1 MSKAQTTGQA
11 EIRETKQLW
20 WRFIS
25 VSRENRCAAAA
36 AHCNSST
43 WEAEAGGSLKFLGRQ
58 DLHSKLQARGQ
69 GYTIKPLIKKKKK
82 KKKEKQKK
90 KRTSY
95 FLHSIYLFC
104 ERGNCD
110 LKGEKKEGLN
120 LC

>member
-69 GYTIKPLIKKKKK
+69 GYTMRPLLKKKKEKKRKK
-82 KKKEKQKK
+82 KKKEQAIFF
-90 KRTSY
+90 TPFIY
-95 FLHSIYLFC
+95 FV
-104 ERGNCD
+104 
-110 LKGEKKEGLN
+110 KGETVI
-120 LC
+120 